1 MIMADSFCQSSKAR
15 YNEFSTSFGDQPVIA
30 QFAANTTI
38 DYLSAA
44 EMISPYVDGI
54 DLNCGCPQRW
64 AIATGYG
71 CALLNNPEMIRDLTM
86 TIKRNIPEPFSVSV
100 KIRVQKPLR

>member
-1 MIMADSFCQSSKAR
+1 MIMADSFCQSAKAR
-15 YNEFSTSFGDQPVIA
+15 ISEFSTTINDQPVIA
-30 QFAANTTI
+30 QFAAKTSM

-71 CALLNNPEMIRDLTM
+71 CAMLNDPELIRDLTT
-86 TIKRNIPEPFSVSV
+86 TIKRNIPGPFSVSV